1 MGSLKPVS
9 PEIADEIRKKYPLLF
24 LQMNEPQSKFI
35 RVKTSEDRTPRTR
48 VAEMGNKCGKTHI
61 GIGEDIAHMQGF
73 RPWLKKD
80 DPDYKIEIKVPNVGL
95 VIGETVMH
103 SIAEKIVPTFKELIP
118 DYCKPIFKAGP
129 TGVPGHCDGLSDRDR
144 PCPLSGG
151 DALDDGG
158 VRNRRRRGDGHYRS
172 SVGGARRRGE
182 GPEREVAAVIVH
194 AQQTHY
200 DATMDVLYLVA
211 AGGPI
216 HRSTEVAPGITI
228 EYGKDGEIIGLEIL
242 RASQVLAEKVVASLH
257 AKQAGV
263 L

>member
-1 MGSLKPVS
+1 MNPKPVS
-9 PEIADEIRKKYPLLF
+9 PEIADEIRKNYPLLF

-129 TGVPGHCDGLSDRDR
+129 TGVPIKFTLTLDTDGKKCGSECYL
-144 PCPLSGG
+144 
-151 DALDDGG
+151 
-158 VRNRRRRGDGHYRS
+158 RS
-172 SVGGARRRGE
+172 YDQRAATFE
-182 GPEREVAAVIVH
+182 GIDYAWV
-194 AQQTHY
+194 HY
-200 DATMDVLYLVA
+200 DEPPPEDVW
-211 AGGPI
+211 
-216 HRSTEVAPGITI
+216 
-228 EYGKDGEIIGLEIL
+228 
-242 RASQVLAEKVVASLH
+242 LAVERGKVVTNAPSWFTMTPLKE
-257 AKQAGV
+257 AYFYTKVSSRAGIRV
-263 L
+263 